1 MIHLKWIKSR
11 KVRNIKNSLPLII
24 IKVDITYITSHN
36 VYYVNS
42 KVGEVM
48 ENEFNFESDI
58 KKLRD
63 AVDILE
69 KMSPFVF
76 DESILTAIYSSKA
89 NLKCLIYDLEDCVIC
104 D

>member
-1 MIHLKWIKSR
+1 MNLIDFIAK
-11 KVRNIKNSLPLII
+11 RNNLHFRT
-24 IKVDITYITSHN
+24 DIVITSHN

-89 NLKCLIYDLEDCVIC
+89 NLKCLIYDLEDCVVC

>member
-1 MIHLKWIKSR
+1 MIHLNWIKSR

-48 ENEFNFESDI
+48 E
-58 KKLRD
+58 KRLRSLMD
-63 AVDILE
+63 DIL
-69 KMSPFVF
+69 VLRNAIN
-76 DESILTAIYSSKA
+76 ILDALIEVTDDD
-89 NLKCLIYDLEDCVIC
+89 NLLDVMYHARSELKILVYDLEECL
-104 D
+104 

>member
-48 ENEFNFESDI
+48 E
-58 KKLRD
+58 KRLRSLMD
-63 AVDILE
+63 DIL
-69 KMSPFVF
+69 VLRNAIN
-76 DESILTAIYSSKA
+76 ILDALIEVTDDD
-89 NLKCLIYDLEDCVIC
+89 NLLDVMYHARSELKILVYDLEECL
-104 D
+104 